1 MFKKTLTAA
10 LLVAITTTTANAGIG
25 DRLKNVFG
33 GKSVHLASAN
43 GGHAR
48 VYNRPPE
55 SYKGQWFTTSDGCS
69 YSRANPPGGRSAWYL
84 IQNPHHIGQ
93 PNAHWDCAPTL

>member
-1 MFKKTLTAA
+1 MFKKTLSAA
-10 LLVAITTTTANAGIG
+10 LLLAIASTTAHAGIG
-25 DRLKNVFG
+25 DRIANMFQKNN
-33 GKSVHLASAN
+33 VHLASAN
-43 GGHAR
+43 GGHKR
-48 VYNRPPE
+48 VYNRPPA

-69 YSRANPPGGRSAWYL
+69 YSRANPPGGVSTWYL

>member
-1 MFKKTLTAA
+1 MFKKTITAV
-10 LLVAITTTTANAGIG
+10 LFLAITSTTAHAGIG
-25 DRLKNVFG
+25 ERILGLFENDT
-33 GKSVHLASAN
+33 VHLAAAN

-55 SYKGQWFTTSDGCS
+55 SYKGQWYTTSDGCS
-69 YSRANPPGGRSAWYL
+69 YSRANPPGGGSTWYL

-93 PNAHWDCAPTL
+93 PNAHWGCAPTL